1 MEKLCKDIYLSTI
14 SGTNEMQIAML
25 DELTSDY
32 ESNDKTKIEK
42 LIDDISYFVE
52 VHNKTTGLIDI
63 TKDKLEN
70 LLTNKVVKETIK
82 EYQLYKMF
90 ITYCIRG
97 EYAKIKII
105 INCSPFDFRLLANRN
120 DYNQLSPLSHLI
132 RAGSEEGVKIL
143 HEDSVKQKYTLD
155 LYYDKCR
162 PLYECLLFRRFNI
175 MEYIILKMKMKRTKE
190 VEIILENGGETNEC
204 VELCELLFL
213 KQKLEVEL
221 TAKKVEDEIVKV

>member
-14 SGTNEMQIAML
+14 SGTNETQITML
-25 DELTSDY
+25 DELTSNY
-32 ESNDKTKIEK
+32 ELNDKSRIEK
-42 LIDDISYFVE
+42 LIEDISYFIE

-63 TKDKLEN
+63 TKEKLEN
-70 LLTNKVVKETIK
+70 LLQNKVIK
-82 EYQLYKMF
+82 ENIKENQLYKIF

-97 EYAKIKII
+97 EYVKIKTII
-105 INCSPFDFRLLANRN
+105 KCSPFDFKLLANRT
-120 DYNQLSPLSHLI
+120 DYNQLSPLSYLI
-132 RAGSEEGVKIL
+132 RMGSEEGVKIL

-204 VELCELLFL
+204 VEFCEMLFL
-213 KQKLEVEL
+213 KQKLETEL
-221 TAKKVEDEIVKV
+221 TTKNVEDEIVKV